1 MALWGSG
8 VRISSAP
15 PLQPGGKGLSH
26 NPQFRPNFD
35 SLIPDFR
42 LFGFR
47 FSDFPSF
54 RFLRSPDCRWSLSW
68 LSAFCS
74 PPHVLIP
81 GVDDRFVSSGLGRAE
96 GPWSLSLVSRGA
108 CPWFLAL
115 VSCWSIGGWGGERPG
130 MKAAVLYGREDIR
143 IESVAERS
151 LGAGEVRVRIG
162 AALTCGTDLK
172 VYRRGYHAR
181 MLTPP
186 CVFGHEL
193 AGSVVEVA
201 PDVSGW
207 NAGDRVVCANSAPCG
222 QCERCAGGQENL
234 CDDLLF
240 LNGAY
245 AESIVIPA
253 RIVKK
258 NLLRLRPE
266 TPFEAAALTEPLA
279 CVVQGMLDLR
289 PGSGERVLV
298 MGAGPIGL
306 FAVALAVEAGCLV
319 TVAGRGEAR
328 LSLARRLGAS
338 TVVDMEGREDLEAAV
353 RSSAPTAVFDAVFE
367 AVGKPTAWEAATRLV
382 RKGGRVN
389 FFGGCPSGT
398 SVTLDTGLLHYSNL
412 TLLASFHHTPRS
424 IRTALDLIER
434 GVIRVGDFVDGE
446 ASLDELPELFRSM
459 AQGNRAVKTCI
470 RPDR

>member
-1 MALWGSG
+1 VWA
-8 VRISSAP
+8 VEP
-15 PLQPGGKGLSH
+15 VPC
-26 NPQFRPNFD
+26 
-35 SLIPDFR
+35 
-42 LFGFR
+42 
-47 FSDFPSF
+47 
-54 RFLRSPDCRWSLSW
+54 FLL
-68 LSAFCS
+68 
-74 PPHVLIP
+74 
-81 GVDDRFVSSGLGRAE
+81 VD
-96 GPWSLSLVSRGA
+96 
-108 CPWFLAL
+108 
-115 VSCWSIGGWGGERPG
+115 GGWGGERLG
-130 MKAAVLYGREDIR
+130 MKAAVLHGREDIR
-143 IESVAERS
+143 IESVAEPS
-151 LGAGEVRVRIG
+151 LDAGEVRVRIG

-193 AGSVVEVA
+193 AGTVVEVA
-201 PDVSGW
+201 PDVAGW
-207 NAGDRVVCANSAPCG
+207 IAGDRVVCANSAPCG
-222 QCERCAGGQENL
+222 TCERCAGGQENL

-253 RIVKK
+253 RIVTR

-279 CVVQGMLDLR
+279 CVVQGIQDLQPR
-289 PGSGERVLV
+289 PGERVLV

-306 FAVALAVEAGCLV
+306 FAVALTVEAGCVV
-319 TVAGRGEAR
+319 TVAGRGESR

-338 TVVDMEGREDLEAAV
+338 NIVDMAGREDLEAAV
-353 RSSAPTAVFDAVFE
+353 RFSAPAAVFDAVFE

-398 SVTLDTGLLHYSNL
+398 SVTLETSLLHYSNL

-434 GVIRVGDFVDGE
+434 GVIRAGDFVDGE

-459 AQGNRAVKTCI
+459 AQGNRSVKTCI
-470 RPDR
+470 RMNG